1 MLCTVAPAVGSF
13 RAGTNTLNIVV
24 CHNYFRERGGEDQVF
39 EDEVGLLRAAGHHV
53 TEFVRR
59 NTEMSGIDVSLTAV
73 QAPWNRS
80 AYNELLETARSVSA
94 DVVHIHNTLPQ
105 LSPAVFKAART
116 SGAAVVHTLHN
127 YRWACPKGIL
137 FRDGKPCEECLGLTV
152 PWPAIRYGCY
162 RGSRTGSTVVAT
174 TLAVHNL
181 LGTPQSA
188 DAYIAAGT
196 FIKEKMTEAG
206 LPGERIHLKPNF
218 LDPDPGP
225 GAGTGGFA
233 MYLGRLSPEKKVDT
247 LLEAWELLE
256 QPLPLKISGDGPLRP
271 QVEAAAAHMPNI
283 DYLGFAPREEVNRLL
298 GEAGFLVFT
307 SGTYE
312 AQPLTIL
319 ESFARGTPV
328 IAGRL
333 GAMATMIDDG
343 VTGWLFEPG
352 DAAGLAQ
359 LVSDAFED
367 PGTLQEMRSSVRAE
381 FEAKYSIEHN
391 LDRLLE
397 IYREAMDYRDVRQ
410 RSTT

>member
-1 MLCTVAPAVGSF
+1 MRRHHTLGGAIKP
-13 RAGTNTLNIVV
+13 GTGTLNIVV

-39 EDEVGLLRAAGHHV
+39 EDEVALLRSGGHNV

-59 NTEMSGIDVSLTAV
+59 NADLSGFGVSAAAL

-80 AYNELLETARSVSA
+80 AYRDLLHQARSVSA

-105 LSPAVFKAART
+105 LSPAVFRAAHA

-127 YRWACPKGIL
+127 YRWACPKGIF
-137 FRDGKPCEECLGLTV
+137 FRDGVPCEDCMGLTV
-152 PWPAIRYGCY
+152 PWPAIRHRCY
-162 RGSRTGSTVVAT
+162 RDSRVGSTVVAT
-174 TLAVHNL
+174 TLAVHNV

-196 FIKEKMTEAG
+196 FIKEKMTAAG
-206 LPGERIHLKPNF
+206 LPGERIYLKPNF

-225 GAGTGGFA
+225 GSGAGGFA

-247 LLEAWELLE
+247 MLDAWERLE
-256 QPLPLKISGDGPLRP
+256 HPVPLKISGDGPMRP
-271 QVEAAAAHMPNI
+271 QVEAAASRMDHI
-283 DYLGFAPREEVNRLL
+283 DYLGFAPRDEVNRLL

-319 ESFARGTPV
+319 ESFSRGTPV
-328 IAGRL
+328 IAGRI
-333 GAMATMIDDG
+333 GSMPGMIEDG

-352 DAAGLAQ
+352 NPAELAE
-359 LVSDAFED
+359 LVSNALKDPDA
-367 PGTLQEMRSSVRAE
+367 LRRMRSSVRTE
-381 FEAKYSIEHN
+381 FEANYSIEHN
-391 LDRLLE
+391 LDRLIE
-397 IYREAMDYRDVRQ
+397 IYRKAMDHRDVRQ
-410 RSTT
+410 RSST